1 MISEEIKEKI
11 NYDFKDINNV
21 INDND
26 HIVRKYY
33 IEFLNGNYGDEIYNK
48 YFNLYI
54 RANNKEKKLRALAI
68 QSFIEYNSI
77 DYGLSYDQVRYYLK
91 NNICI
96 DNLEKLNIEL
106 IWNLGGGKIQS
117 SSDLVGRSKLR
128 ND

>member
-33 IEFLNGNYGDEIYNK
+33 IEFLNGNYGKDIYNK
-48 YFNLYI
+48 YFNLYV

-77 DYGLSYDQVRYYLK
+77 DYGLSYNQIRYYLK
-91 NNICI
+91 KHIGL

-106 IWNLGGGKIQS
+106 IKDIKTIYNERVQ
-117 SSDLVGRSKLR
+117 
-128 ND
+128 

>member
-1 MISEEIKEKI
+1 MINEETKDKI
-11 NYDFKDINNV
+11 NYDFKDIDNLINN
-21 INDND
+21 ND

-77 DYGLSYDQVRYYLK
+77 DYGLSYNQVRYYLK
-91 NNICI
+91 KHIGLN
-96 DNLEKLNIEL
+96 NLEKLNIEL
-106 IWNLGGGKIQS
+106 IKDIENVYKE
-117 SSDLVGRSKLR
+117 RAE
-128 ND
+128 

>member
-1 MISEEIKEKI
+1 MISEETKEKI
-11 NYDFKDINNV
+11 NYDFKDIDNL

-33 IEFLNGNYGDEIYNK
+33 IEFLNGNYGKDIYNK
-48 YFNLYI
+48 YFNLYV

-77 DYGLSYDQVRYYLK
+77 DYGLSYNQIRYYLK
-91 NNICI
+91 RHIGL

-106 IWNLGGGKIQS
+106 IKDIKIVYNLRGAE
-117 SSDLVGRSKLR
+117 
-128 ND
+128 